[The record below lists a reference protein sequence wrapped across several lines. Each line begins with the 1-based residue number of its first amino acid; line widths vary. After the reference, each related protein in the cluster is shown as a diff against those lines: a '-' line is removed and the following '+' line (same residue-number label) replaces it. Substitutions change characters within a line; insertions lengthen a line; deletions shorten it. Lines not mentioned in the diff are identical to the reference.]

1 MPNVLYSV
9 FGGLPTEWF
18 RVVCASNTMPSCS
31 DAQQIFKEQ
40 PSKLG
45 KEETEIGRETGIW
58 VQETQIDKREERHE
72 DEQGEETG
80 GQGKYEFIF
89 WDIILMEGFL
99 S

>member
-40 PSKLG
+40 SSKLG
-45 KEETEIGRETGIW
+45 KEETEIGRETGIL
-58 VQETQIDKREERHE
+58 VQETQIDKERRDMRMSREKRAE
-72 DEQGEETG
+72 DKESMSSFFE
-80 GQGKYEFIF
+80 
-89 WDIILMEGFL
+89 ILF
-99 S
+99 